1 MATDNSEQ
9 FIALGNTKIAST
21 FAGIFHLGMA
31 VIVFSCVFTVQP
43 VGYYSRPFFLIVA
56 ALGIA
61 TVVALLASRT
71 PFASTPAG
79 KALTALLAAFAY
91 TLAYE
96 PEIAQLLP
104 AAADHLHP
112 LVFELTPGI
121 AVIGLIIALAATGL
135 YLMARAR
142 RQPPATPFAPAV
154 LLAGAF
160 TLVLG
165 LIMYIALSPIASY
178 ELQGDFLTKMLT
190 VRVFEY
196 TLLLLAVLRMAGA
209 PGVGNAPTWYL
220 ALALI
225 LTAARHILGIAMPDM
240 AS

>member
-9 FIALGNTKIAST
+9 FIALGNTKITST
-21 FAGIFHLGMA
+21 FAVIFHLGMA
-31 VIVFSCVFTVQP
+31 VIVFSCVFTAQP
-43 VGYYSRPFFLIVA
+43 VGYYSHPFFLIVA
-56 ALGIA
+56 ALGAA
-61 TVVALLASRT
+61 TIIALLASRT

-79 KALTALLAAFAY
+79 KALTALVAVFAY
-91 TLAYE
+91 NLAYD
-96 PEIAQLLP
+96 PQIAQLLP
-104 AAADHLHP
+104 STAEHLHP

-121 AVIGLIIALAATGL
+121 AVIGLIIALATTGF
-135 YLMARAR
+135 YLMARSR
-142 RQPPATPFAPAV
+142 RQPAASPFVPAV
-154 LLAGAF
+154 VVAGVL

-178 ELQGDFLTKMLT
+178 ELQGDFLTKLLA

-196 TLLLLAVLRMAGA
+196 TLLMLAVMRMAGA

-225 LTAARHILGIAMPDM
+225 LTAARHILGIAMPEM
-240 AS
+240 TS